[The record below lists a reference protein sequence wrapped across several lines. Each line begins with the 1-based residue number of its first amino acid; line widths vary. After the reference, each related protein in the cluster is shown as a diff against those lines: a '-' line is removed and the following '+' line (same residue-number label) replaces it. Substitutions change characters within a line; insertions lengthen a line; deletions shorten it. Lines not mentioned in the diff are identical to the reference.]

1 MTMLD
6 FLVDIRSDD
15 RDTAHLRFAF
25 DLAKRF
31 GAHLT
36 GMQVIALDASVI
48 ALPEPLLVLED
59 EETFAHER
67 HGWWASACRSRG
79 IDGTW
84 EVRRGVYRRVLIRRA
99 SLCDLLIGR
108 LPSVGSGISAGTGLL
123 ARVLMSRVAPMVL
136 VPDDAAPS
144 AMRRILIA
152 WNGSAVSAR
161 AIRAALPFLARAR
174 NITILAGEREGRARR
189 DDADALLRAWLLR
202 HALVCDWIDMDP
214 KAPPAAAIAEC
225 AEACRA
231 DTIVMGA
238 WGRSRLREMAL
249 GGTTRHMLAHG
260 RVPIFLSA

>member
-1 MTMLD
+1 MLD
-6 FLVDIRSDD
+6 FLVDVRSDD
-15 RDTAHLRFAF
+15 HDTAHLRFAF

-59 EETFAHER
+59 EEAFAHER

-79 IDGTW
+79 IDGVW
-84 EVRRGVYRRVLIRRA
+84 EVRKGAHRRVLIRRA
-99 SLCDLLIGR
+99 SLCNVLIGR
-108 LPSVGSGISAGTGLL
+108 LHAPGSGIPAGTGLL
-123 ARVLMSRVAPMVL
+123 ARVLMSRVSPLIL

-144 AMRRILIA
+144 AMRWILVA

-161 AIRAALPFLARAR
+161 AIRAALPFLSRAR
-174 NITILAGEREGRARR
+174 NITILAGDRESRARR
-189 DDADALLRAWLLR
+189 DDADTLLRAWLRR
-202 HALVCDWIDMDP
+202 HALAVDWIEMDRD
-214 KAPPAAAIAEC
+214 ASPAVAIAAC

-231 DTIVMGA
+231 DAIVMGA

-249 GGTTRHMLAHG
+249 GGTTRHMLAYG
-260 RVPIFLSA
+260 RVPMFLSA

>member
-1 MTMLD
+1 MLE
-6 FLVDIRSDD
+6 FLVDVRSDE

-25 DLAKRF
+25 DLARRF

-59 EETFAHER
+59 EENVAHER

-84 EVRRGVYRRVLIRRA
+84 EVRRGVHRRVLVRRA
-99 SLCDLLIGR
+99 SLCDVLIGR
-108 LPSVGSGISAGTGLL
+108 LHVPGSGIPAGTGLL
-123 ARVLMSRVAPMVL
+123 ARVLMSRVSPMIL
-136 VPDDAAPS
+136 VPDEAAPS
-144 AMRRILIA
+144 AMRRILVA

-161 AIRAALPFLARAR
+161 AIRAALPFLSRAR
-174 NITILAGEREGRARR
+174 NITILAGDREGRPRR
-189 DDADALLRAWLLR
+189 DDADLLLRAWLQR
-202 HALVCDWIDMDP
+202 HALVGDWIEMAG
-214 KAPPAAAIAEC
+214 KAAPAEAIAGC
-225 AEACRA
+225 AETTRA
-231 DTIVMGA
+231 DAVVMGA